1 MFIEGYD
8 LNPIYIVNF
17 FNDRLKSNLSV
28 DRNIS
33 SKSLWFNNEINLT
46 GISSSFNINMDGKYN
61 YLESLHYDN
70 NSIYQLRNNN
80 FLALFIPNL
89 SEHSF
94 YSKTKYDDTY
104 IVDYIKYLVDT
115 HFGQNR
121 LYKLNLTKKNYS
133 LGDKL
138 SINIDNFLSHDK
150 KNQKLIMKNLDINI
164 IDTINYLENSALILS
179 KPGNYEIWAYYQGTN
194 NKEINSNK
202 EFILLVINQLR

>member
-17 FNDRLKSNLSV
+17 FNDRLKSNLS
-28 DRNIS
+28 DRNIW

-89 SEHSF
+89 SEYSF

-104 IVDYIKYLVDT
+104 IV
-115 HFGQNR
+115 
-121 LYKLNLTKKNYS
+121 
-133 LGDKL
+133 
-138 SINIDNFLSHDK
+138 
-150 KNQKLIMKNLDINI
+150 I
-164 IDTINYLENSALILS
+164 I
-179 KPGNYEIWAYYQGTN
+179 
-194 NKEINSNK
+194 
-202 EFILLVINQLR
+202 